1 MTTSVNVSIEPLD
14 EYHVQEISYDGQEK
28 LIQPLTMSENLTKL
42 VHKIDFSKPV
52 ESVEEM
58 ETDAVNNGLDEQDK
72 TVTENKELASF
83 QPSLWPWDSVRN
95 KLR

>member
-1 MTTSVNVSIEPLD
+1 MAASVSVSVEPLD

-58 ETDAVNNGLDEQDK
+58 ETDSVTNGLEDDK
-72 TVTENKELASF
+72 AEPNKELASF